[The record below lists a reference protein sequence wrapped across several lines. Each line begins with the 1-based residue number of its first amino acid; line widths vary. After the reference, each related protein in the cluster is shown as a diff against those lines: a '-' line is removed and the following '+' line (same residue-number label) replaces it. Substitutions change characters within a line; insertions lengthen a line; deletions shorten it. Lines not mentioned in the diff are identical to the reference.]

1 MEVMQQTLAL
11 MRVITETKCCQ
22 AETLTKERK
31 FEFFLNSFIF
41 NIEYYLKQIKETW
54 QQIRNKKSSYIFH
67 RKSVQTFSGVN
78 TNNNDNIG

>member
-1 MEVMQQTLAL
+1 MEEKKN
-11 MRVITETKCCQ
+11 I
-22 AETLTKERK
+22 
-31 FEFFLNSFIF
+31 FFSYSFIF
-41 NIEYYLKQIKETW
+41 NIKYSFMQIKETW